1 MMKINILAYT
11 ADPDLLTMLSSFDG
25 KRINCVV
32 VQVGAIEELH
42 ESLDRQTFDAVLI
55 DAAGGEIPLDL
66 LTGDLIEQ
74 HPGTRILLL
83 PPDDDPNSP
92 ELKDAIVHRL
102 IMRPVTSDD
111 LAKALD
117 ELFPSSPAQTGEP
130 AAEEHDPPPAFETDE
145 NHEPSLIEI
154 IDAAE
159 FDEPITQAETVESES
174 VVEPE
179 PDSAENVDSRQV
191 ISAEKVTSAIPPEVR
206 ALRLSYCCVLIPRYP
221 QQYLARELADRAA
234 AVLPQVHLSRGWR
247 VTGISVRPQY
257 MQWFISLPADTSPV
271 DAMQEIRQRTSLH
284 FYSHFPE
291 LAPGRQDGDFWAPG
305 YLMMSGT
312 QPVSPVI
319 IREFIER
326 TRSRQHHGD

>member
-1 MMKINILAYT
+1 MMKINLLAYS
-11 ADPDLLTMLSSFDG
+11 ADPDLLTMLSSLNE
-25 KRINCVV
+25 KREEFFVE
-32 VQVGAIEELH
+32 QVGVIEELY
-42 ESLDRQTFDAVLI
+42 ENIDRQTFDAVLI
-55 DAAGGEIPLDL
+55 DAAGDEIPLDL

-83 PPDDDPNSP
+83 PPDNDSNSP

-102 IMRPVTSDD
+102 LVRPVTSDD

-117 ELFPSSPAQTGEP
+117 ELFPASPAQTGEP
-130 AAEEHDPPPAFETDE
+130 AAEERDPPAVFKTDE

-159 FDEPITQAETVESES
+159 FDEPISRAETVESES
-174 VVEPE
+174 VVESE
-179 PDSAENVDSRQV
+179 PDSAEIVDSRQD
-191 ISAEKVTSAIPPEVR
+191 ISAEKVTNTIPPEVR

-221 QQYLARELADRAA
+221 QQYLARDLADRAA
-234 AVLPQVHLSRGWR
+234 AILPQVHLSRGWR

-257 MQWFISLPADTSPV
+257 MQWFITLPVDTSPV
-271 DAMQEIRQRTSLH
+271 DAMQEIRHRTSLH
-284 FYSHFPE
+284 FYTHFPE
-291 LAPGRQDGDFWAPG
+291 LTPGRQDGDFWAPG

-326 TRSRQHHGD
+326 TRSRQQHGD